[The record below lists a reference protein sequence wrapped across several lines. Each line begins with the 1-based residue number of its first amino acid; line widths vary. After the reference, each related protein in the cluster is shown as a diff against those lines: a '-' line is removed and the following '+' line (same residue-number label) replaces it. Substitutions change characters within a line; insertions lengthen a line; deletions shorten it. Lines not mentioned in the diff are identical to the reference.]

1 MNTLNQIRDAVASEL
16 ETRGLDNRK
25 FLREIR
31 AGKRDDGPYMIGA
44 LAAAR
49 LAELAPKAA

>member
-1 MNTLNQIRDAVASEL
+1 MHNLNQIRDAVASEL
-16 ETRGLDNRK
+16 ENRGLDNRK

-31 AGKRDDGPYMIGA
+31 SGKRDDGPYMIGA

-49 LAELAPKAA
+49 LAPKAE

>member
-1 MNTLNQIRDAVASEL
+1 MTTIEDIRDAVASEL

-25 FLREIR
+25 FLRELR

-49 LAELAPKAA
+49 LTEQSSEGR